1 MTTLMQQPIS
11 NDIRQQQQYEN
22 KESSKKDI
30 ENTINIPD
38 IIEERR
44 RDSEGRTVTNKY
56 MRGKLLGKVLQ
67 IIRLYIYE

>member
-1 MTTLMQQPIS
+1 MTTLMQQQPIS
-11 NDIRQQQQYEN
+11 NDIRQQQQYDN
-22 KESSKKDI
+22 KESSKNDI

-56 MRGKLLGKVLQ
+56 MRGKLLGKVF
-67 IIRLYIYE
+67 

>member
-1 MTTLMQQPIS
+1 MTTLMQQQPIS
-11 NDIRQQQQYEN
+11 NDIRQQQQYDN

-56 MRGKLLGKVLQ
+56 MRGKLLGKVF
-67 IIRLYIYE
+67 

>member
-56 MRGKLLGKVLQ
+56 MRGKLLGKVHTTYYYN
-67 IIRLYIYE
+67 RL

>member
-1 MTTLMQQPIS
+1 MTTLMQQQPIS
-11 NDIRQQQQYEN
+11 NDIRQQQQYDN

-56 MRGKLLGKVLQ
+56 MRGKLLGKLF
-67 IIRLYIYE
+67 

>member
-11 NDIRQQQQYEN
+11 NDIRQQQQYDN

-56 MRGKLLGKVLQ
+56 MRGKLLGKVF
-67 IIRLYIYE
+67 